1 MSSSDARNKNYTFE
15 IKFGPYHQKVN
26 ITMDRFNLTMNT
38 LREVAMRFIET
49 MCPDQNIKFLHN
61 RILLFRYEP
70 SSYSRIIPLN
80 PRDILVP
87 DTIVEVLISPY
98 IMNEYGGLVAHVLSL
113 HTYLSPTFCDLC
125 GQFLFG
131 LYKQGMKCEGCSRN
145 FHKRCVSDLP
155 DNCSPMTRKISDVA
169 CSHNDTIVGD
179 LKKRSTVTG
188 VELATALPHCFY
200 VHSYRSPT
208 KCHICKR
215 LLKGLV
221 KQGYRCKD
229 CKMSVH
235 KKCIPKAMKNCR
247 GTPVQNSSQDEDDA
261 SRETTDDLAVVEKL
275 QSLSAS
281 PTNVQADEGD
291 DNENSRHGNIRAQ
304 RLVQSI
310 KHIKKANGGALFW
323 EGWMVH
329 TTDKEILTE
338 KQYYWRVDASCI
350 TMYPNETTNKF
361 SREIVL
367 EHVSLQLNT
376 NDDRGHYFEIRTQQN
391 IYYCGCKRTRN
402 RKYDLSHSS
411 QHARNAYTQIR
422 QALLAYNNDGS
433 EIKNVFTI
441 ISSRSQNRDI
451 NELYRIDPI
460 EVLGSGQFG
469 TVYGGHSLENNE
481 QVAIKVIDKTR
492 FNEQEEKI
500 HREVDILQEVSHPGV
515 IKLHAMFDTPGKFY
529 LVMEKLNS
537 DMLEMVLSQ
546 PTKRLNERQ
555 AKFLIYQVLVALRY
569 LHSKSIVHCDLK
581 PENILLA
588 QAQDFP
594 QTKLCDFGFARIIG
608 EKSFRRSIVGT
619 PAYLPPEALKP
630 EIRLEKGYNRSLDMW
645 SCGVII
651 YVSLSGTFPFNED
664 EEIEDQIRNA
674 NFMFPED
681 PWKDISSEALHF
693 LERLLELDSKKRL
706 HTNKVFL
713 QPWLQDY
720 QLYCDL
726 RKLEDSCAHERWL
739 TLPEDDDKW
748 EKVFN
753 DLTNEQKRLKNDS
766 VIDLNFNIG
775 ELKHE
780 KSQSSHSMSLPSDSL
795 IGNDSMFEDDV
806 FEADHSGIVFLS
818 KTDLN
823 RSRQRLNGTSTYQ
836 MKEKN
841 NKRKSRCVKKET
853 IIVN

>member
-1 MSSSDARNKNYTFE
+1 MSE
-15 IKFGPYHQKVN
+15 
-26 ITMDRFNLTMNT
+26 
-38 LREVAMRFIET
+38 
-49 MCPDQNIKFLHN
+49 
-61 RILLFRYEP
+61 
-70 SSYSRIIPLN
+70 YSG
-80 PRDILVP
+80 LVP
-87 DTIVEVLISPY
+87 
-98 IMNEYGGLVAHVLSL
+98 HVLSL

-131 LYKQGMKCEGCSRN
+131 LYKQGMKCEGCGRN

-155 DNCSPMTRKISDVA
+155 DNCSPMARKISDVP
-169 CSHNDTIVGD
+169 CSHDDNAAGN
-179 LKKRSTVTG
+179 LNKRLTLTG
-188 VELATALPHCFY
+188 TELPTALPHCFY
-200 VHSYRSPT
+200 VHSFRSPT

-247 GTPVQNSSQDEDDA
+247 GTPIQNNDDD
-261 SRETTDDLAVVEKL
+261 SLREATDDLAAGGK
-275 QSLSAS
+275 SSDLSVS
-281 PTNVQADEGD
+281 PINSPQDEDD

-304 RLVQSI
+304 RLIQSI
-310 KHIKKANGGALFW
+310 KHIKKADGGALFW
-323 EGWMVH
+323 EGWMIH
-329 TTDKEILTE
+329 TTDKDLLLE
-338 KQYYWRVDASCI
+338 KKYYWRVDASCI

-361 SREIVL
+361 SREIEL
-367 EHVSLQLNT
+367 EHVLLQLNIH
-376 NDDRGHYFEIRTQQN
+376 DDRGHYFEIRTPQK
-391 IYYCGCKRTRN
+391 IYYCGCKRIRN
-402 RKYDLSHSS
+402 RNYDLVHSA

-433 EIKNVFTI
+433 ETNNVFTI
-441 ISSRSQNRDI
+441 LSSRAQTRDI
-451 NELYRIDPI
+451 NELYKINPI

-469 TVYGGHSLENNE
+469 TVYGGYSIEANE

-492 FNEQEEKI
+492 FSEQEEKI
-500 HREVDILQEVSHPGV
+500 HREVDILQEVSHAGV
-515 IKLHAMFDTPGKFY
+515 IKLHAMFDTPRKFY

-537 DMLEMVLSQ
+537 DMLEMILSQ

-555 AKFLIYQVLVALRY
+555 TKFLIYQVLVALRY

-674 NFMFPED
+674 NFMFPTN
-681 PWKDISSEALHF
+681 PWQDISSEALHF
-693 LERLLELDSKKRL
+693 LESLLALDSRKRL
-706 HTNKVFL
+706 HINKVFL
-713 QPWLQDY
+713 QSWLQDY
-720 QLYCDL
+720 QLYRDL
-726 RKLEDSCAHERWL
+726 RKLEDSCAYERWL
-739 TLPEDDDKW
+739 TLPEDDDRW
-748 EKVFN
+748 EKYAKEN
-753 DLTNEQKRLKNDS
+753 
-766 VIDLNFNIG
+766 G
-775 ELKHE
+775 
-780 KSQSSHSMSLPSDSL
+780 L
-795 IGNDSMFEDDV
+795 IE
-806 FEADHSGIVFLS
+806 
-818 KTDLN
+818 
-823 RSRQRLNGTSTYQ
+823 
-836 MKEKN
+836 
-841 NKRKSRCVKKET
+841 
-853 IIVN
+853 

>member
-1 MSSSDARNKNYTFE
+1 MSE
-15 IKFGPYHQKVN
+15 
-26 ITMDRFNLTMNT
+26 
-38 LREVAMRFIET
+38 
-49 MCPDQNIKFLHN
+49 
-61 RILLFRYEP
+61 
-70 SSYSRIIPLN
+70 YSG
-80 PRDILVP
+80 LVP
-87 DTIVEVLISPY
+87 HL
-98 IMNEYGGLVAHVLSL
+98 LSL

-131 LYKQGMKCEGCSRN
+131 LYKQGMKCEGCGRN

-155 DNCSPMTRKISDVA
+155 NNCSPMARKISDMQ
-169 CSHNDTIVGD
+169 CSHDNNASND
-179 LKKRSTVTG
+179 LEKRLTLTG
-188 VELATALPHCFY
+188 TELPTALPHCFY

-247 GTPVQNSSQDEDDA
+247 GMSILNSNQDDDDA
-261 SRETTDDLAVVEKL
+261 LRETTDDLAVARK
-275 QSLSAS
+275 SSDLSAS
-281 PTNVQADEGD
+281 PLNSPQDEND

-304 RLVQSI
+304 RLIQSI
-310 KHIKKANGGALFW
+310 RRTKKANGGALFW
-323 EGWMVH
+323 EGWMIY
-329 TTDKEILTE
+329 TTDKDLLIE
-338 KQYYWRVDASCI
+338 KKYYWRVDASCI
-350 TMYPNETTNKF
+350 TMYQNETTNKF
-361 SREIVL
+361 SREILL
-367 EHVSLQLNT
+367 EHVSLQLNI
-376 NDDRGHYFEIRTQQN
+376 DDDKGHYFEIRTEQK

-402 RKYDLSHSS
+402 RNYDLVHSA
-411 QHARNAYTQIR
+411 QNARNAYTQIR

-433 EIKNVFTI
+433 EIKNIFTI

-451 NELYRIDPI
+451 NELYKINPI

-469 TVYGGHSLENNE
+469 TVYGGYSIETND

-537 DMLEMVLSQ
+537 DMLEMILSQ

-555 AKFLIYQVLVALRY
+555 TKFLIYQVLVALRY

-674 NFMFPED
+674 NFMFPTN
-681 PWKDISSEALHF
+681 PWNDISNDALRF
-693 LERLLELDSKKRL
+693 LESLLALDSRKRL
-706 HTNKVFL
+706 HINKVFL

-726 RKLEDSCAHERWL
+726 RKLEDSCASDRWL
-739 TLPEDDDKW
+739 TIPEDDDRW
-748 EKVFN
+748 EKYAK
-753 DLTNEQKRLKNDS
+753 E
-766 VIDLNFNIG
+766 
-775 ELKHE
+775 
-780 KSQSSHSMSLPSDSL
+780 
-795 IGNDSMFEDDV
+795 
-806 FEADHSGIVFLS
+806 
-818 KTDLN
+818 
-823 RSRQRLNGTSTYQ
+823 NGFI
-836 MKEKN
+836 K
-841 NKRKSRCVKKET
+841 
-853 IIVN
+853 